1 MAITGG
7 FGVTIDTRTGV
18 SRCWFIGR
26 DGFKRW
32 ADTGAPTE
40 PACDRSACGDHRPG
54 PCDNPDC
61 EALIQP
67 SEAGDCMKGER
78 E

>member
-7 FGVTIDTRTGV
+7 FGVTIDTKSGV
-18 SRCWFIGR
+18 SRCWFVGR
-26 DGFKRW
+26 DGIKRW
-32 ADTGAPTE
+32 ADTGAPTY

-67 SEAGDCMKGER
+67 PKGGD
-78 E
+78 